1 MAETL
6 VLSLRNKDLQK
17 ENKILLAGEWVF
29 EKHNDELKNSSYQI
43 FNSKSNLKKFREAS
57 TFETDKIYQ
66 KLCIDLFKELNRLHS
81 VNLDARSW
89 KIIFGSWL
97 RIFVAVCYERNF
109 LINEILDSHNISKIY
124 GVKSENFKFY
134 SNGTAEQR
142 DQTGSHDWN
151 NNLFHEIID
160 FNNYSVEKNFS
171 SNNSTN
177 NNNLIENLNNIVP
190 RRKKIL
196 NFIEKIFEYFK
207 YFRKKSDAII
217 TRTGF
222 SFFYEKIFEIL
233 FFQVPQVYKLKSIE
247 YKFYDDESRYKINLQ
262 YGKEKNIE
270 NFIRKN
276 LYKFLPVCIIE
287 SFTDIYEK
295 CEKDYPSNPKFIMTA
310 DAWEYD
316 VNFKFYAAKKVN
328 KGTPY
333 FLFQH
338 GNTYFTEDFFIKRV
352 EYETAKKFF
361 TFGYSKNIITKN
373 FCNHPTLGR
382 NIKSKENGKLHL
394 IAPFLQGRITPFEQ
408 SVEVFNSLKN
418 IYKFEQ
424 KIDQNLK
431 DKILLRSSKEFLQ
444 TSRGKWYAEKY
455 FKNFKKNQIDY
466 GLNNYTD
473 NLKNSR
479 INIYFYDG
487 TGILD
492 NLIYNIPTIGIWNNL
507 YNHIDDEFIEKYK
520 FLEEANIIFDDL
532 DNMLIHLKNVWED
545 PESWWLS
552 KRTQDNI
559 KKFNFQFNTKGNIS
573 SLYKLKNYVND
584 NLQ

>member
-17 ENKILLAGEWVF
+17 ENKILLAGEWVL
-29 EKHNDELKNSSYQI
+29 EKHNDELKNLSYQT

-57 TFETDKIYQ
+57 TFETGKIYQ

-81 VNLDARSW
+81 VNLDVRSW

-124 GVKSENFKFY
+124 GVKSKNFKFY
-134 SNGTAEQR
+134 SNNTAEQR

-171 SNNSTN
+171 SNNSIN
-177 NNNLIENLNNIVP
+177 NNNLIENLNNTVP
-190 RRKKIL
+190 IRKKIL

-207 YFRKKSDAII
+207 YFRKKNDAII
-217 TRTGF
+217 TRTGL
-222 SFFYEKIFEIL
+222 SFFYEKIFETL
-233 FFQVPQVYKLKSIE
+233 FFQVPQVYKSKSIE
-247 YKFYDDESRYKINLQ
+247 YKFYDDELRYKINLQ

-310 DAWEYD
+310 VAWEYD

-328 KGTPY
+328 NGTPY

-338 GNTYFTEDFFIKRV
+338 GNTYFTEDFFIKRI

-361 TFGYSKNIITKN
+361 TFGYSKDIFTKN

-382 NIKSKENGKLHL
+382 NIKSNKNGKLHL

-408 SVEVFNSLKN
+408 SIDSFNS
-418 IYKFEQ
+418 
-424 KIDQNLK
+424 
-431 DKILLRSSKEFLQ
+431 
-444 TSRGKWYAEKY
+444 
-455 FKNFKKNQIDY
+455 
-466 GLNNYTD
+466 
-473 NLKNSR
+473 
-479 INIYFYDG
+479 
-487 TGILD
+487 
-492 NLIYNIPTIGIWNNL
+492 
-507 YNHIDDEFIEKYK
+507 
-520 FLEEANIIFDDL
+520 
-532 DNMLIHLKNVWED
+532 
-545 PESWWLS
+545 
-552 KRTQDNI
+552 
-559 KKFNFQFNTKGNIS
+559 
-573 SLYKLKNYVND
+573 
-584 NLQ
+584 